1 MGTTDRGVRG
11 VVLRRDSHELSRRG
25 ALKRYVRLSV
35 AASAAV
41 AMSLGTLATTASA
54 SKAAQ
59 ARHKKSPVAGQL
71 AKWVPAAMKKKGV
84 IVFGSPETNPP
95 QLYLNSSQKLTGID
109 YQFGQQ
115 IALELGLKAEWV
127 NTPFPS
133 LIPGIDAGRI
143 DVVLNS
149 MDDTPVR
156 EQQLIFVDYEADG
169 ALLLVQKG
177 DPAGITTLASLC
189 GKSISLLSGS
199 YQVNLVQNQQAKC
212 SAEGKPAIQASQYE
226 SVGDA
231 ILAVQSG
238 RADAFF
244 SSLGGAVFHQY
255 ADPSVFE
262 VAPKTEVY
270 APGPIGAAVA
280 KSDPQLAR
288 ALVRAFQLMYKD
300 GSYGRILKRFSYSAG
315 GLTQFKIDGGKSF
328 NLNAT
333 EPYTG

>member
-1 MGTTDRGVRG
+1 MRRPMRGVA
-11 VVLRRDSHELSRRG
+11 VRRHREAVSRRG
-25 ALKRYVRLSV
+25 AATRYLRLSL
-35 AASAAV
+35 AATAAV
-41 AMSLGTLATTASA
+41 AMSVGALTASA
-54 SKAAQ
+54 SASTTTP
-59 ARHKKSPVAGQL
+59 ARHKRSPIAGSL
-71 AKWVPAAMKKKGV
+71 AKWVPASIKKTGT

-95 QLYLNSSQKLTGID
+95 QLYLNASQKLTGID

-115 IALELGLKAEWV
+115 IALELGLKAKWV
-127 NTPFPS
+127 DTPFPS
-133 LIPGIDAGRI
+133 LIPAIDAGRI

-169 ALLLVQKG
+169 ALLLVAKG
-177 DPAGITTLASLC
+177 DPAGITNIGSLC

-199 YQVNLVQNQQAKC
+199 YQVNLVQNEQAKC
-212 SAEGKPAIQASQYE
+212 SAEGKPAIQALQFE

-262 VAPKTEVY
+262 VAPNTKVY
-270 APGPIGAAVA
+270 APGPIGAAVS
-280 KSDPQLAR
+280 KSDPGLAR
-288 ALVRAFQLMYKD
+288 AVLRAFQLMYKD
-300 GSYGRILKRFSYSAG
+300 GTYGRILKRFSYTAG
-315 GLTQFKIDGGKSF
+315 ALTTFKIDGGKSF

>member
-1 MGTTDRGVRG
+1 MEAMRRRTRGVAVPREREAVPRQRAVKRHLRSSL
-11 VVLRRDSHELSRRG
+11 VV
-25 ALKRYVRLSV
+25 
-35 AASAAV
+35 SAAV
-41 AMSLGTLATTASA
+41 AMSIGMLASGASA
-54 SKAAQ
+54 SQSAH
-59 ARHKKSPVAGQL
+59 RGRKKSPVAGKL
-71 AKWVPAAMKKKGV
+71 AKWVPAAIKKKGT

-95 QLYLNSSQKLTGID
+95 QLYLSSSQKLTGID

-115 IALELGLKAEWV
+115 IALELGLKAKWV
-127 NTPFPS
+127 NTPFAS
-133 LIPGIDAGRI
+133 LIPAIDAGRI

-156 EQQLIFVDYEADG
+156 EQELLFVDYEADG

-177 DPAGITTLASLC
+177 DPAGITDIGSLC

-199 YQVNLVQNQQAKC
+199 YQVQLVQNQQAKC
-212 SAEGKPAIQASQYE
+212 AAAGKPAIQAAQFE
-226 SVGDA
+226 DVGDA

-238 RADAFF
+238 RDDAFF

-255 ADPSVFE
+255 ADPSVFA
-262 VAPKTEVY
+262 VPPHTLVY

-280 KSDPQLAR
+280 KTDPGLAR

-300 GSYGRILKRFSYSAG
+300 GSYGRILKRFSYTAG
-315 GLTQFKIDGGKSF
+315 GLKQFKINGGKTFS
-328 NLNAT
+328 LSAT